1 MSDDALMRLK
11 ALVVDDEQPIRRALE
26 LTLTRAGY
34 DVQTAATVHDALVA
48 AALTPPDVVLLDLIL
63 PDGDGVGVTREL
75 RAWTTVPILL
85 LSAVDDEREK
95 VRALDAGADDY
106 LTKPFGVDELLAR
119 VRALLRRADGATGDD
134 RQVVTFGG
142 VSVDLVRHVARAG
155 EVPLQLTPTEFR
167 LLRELVRARGR
178 VLTHQM
184 LLRSAWGPGYGD
196 DTAVLRVHVARLRD
210 KLEAAGLPRD
220 AVDTLSGIGYRMREA
235 DDDAATDP

>member
-1 MSDDALMRLK
+1 M
-11 ALVVDDEQPIRRALE
+11 
-26 LTLTRAGY
+26 
-34 DVQTAATVHDALVA
+34 
-48 AALTPPDVVLLDLIL
+48 
-63 PDGDGVGVTREL
+63 
-75 RAWTTVPILL
+75 PILL

-119 VRALLRRADGATGDD
+119 VRALLRRAERRDRRTTGRSSRSAASRSTSCGTSPARGDG
-134 RQVVTFGG
+134 
-142 VSVDLVRHVARAG
+142 
-155 EVPLQLTPTEFR
+155 PLQLTPTEFR
-167 LLRELVRARGR
+167 LLRELVRAGGR

-196 DTAVLRVHVARLRD
+196 DTAVLRVHIARLRD

-235 DDDAATDP
+235 DGEAATDP

>member
-1 MSDDALMRLK
+1 M
-11 ALVVDDEQPIRRALE
+11 
-26 LTLTRAGY
+26 
-34 DVQTAATVHDALVA
+34 
-48 AALTPPDVVLLDLIL
+48 
-63 PDGDGVGVTREL
+63 
-75 RAWTTVPILL
+75 
-85 LSAVDDEREK
+85 
-95 VRALDAGADDY
+95 RALDAGADDY

-178 VLTHQM
+178 VLTHRM

-210 KLEAAGLPRD
+210 KLEAAELPRD

-235 DDDAATDP
+235 DGEAATDP